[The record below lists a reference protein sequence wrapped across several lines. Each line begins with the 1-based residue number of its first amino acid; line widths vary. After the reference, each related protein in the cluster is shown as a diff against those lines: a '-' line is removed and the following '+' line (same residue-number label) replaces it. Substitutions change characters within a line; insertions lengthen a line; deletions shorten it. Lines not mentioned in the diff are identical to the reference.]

1 MTRSRPGSSSTV
13 RRVLIALLPLASLA
27 ILAIPAVAGPED
39 KLESIQER
47 QEKLENKI
55 ENADRKGDSIDQ
67 RIQALDD
74 KRAAAERQVETL
86 SERLARLDGEIA
98 QVRKELTAAQQRL
111 TVLSEQL
118 DRYRAALDA
127 RMKTFQDRAVA
138 AYVAGPS
145 APMDGL
151 LGAED
156 FSDLVERYT
165 YYESAM
171 NTDSELIVEIQRLEE
186 ITDDRRMQVE
196 ENKNQIAA
204 QKLRLEQDRAKVST
218 LRDQRASVLAARKE
232 AINEKKTILSGVR
245 TRQERLERI
254 NAQLEADSNEIEALL
269 SAPSPSPSG
278 GGGGGPAPS
287 VGSPRAGGQFMWP
300 ANGTLT
306 SGFGYRIHPIFGTR
320 TLHAGIDIG
329 AAYGSGVWAADAGTV
344 SYVGAMSGYGNVVV
358 VDHGGG
364 LATTYNHLSA
374 FSVSSGQG
382 VSRGQQLGAVGC
394 TGYCTG
400 PHLHFEVR
408 VNGTPVDPMPYL
420 Q

>member
-13 RRVLIALLPLASLA
+13 RRGLIALLPLASLA
-27 ILAIPAVAGPED
+27 ILAIPAAAGPQD

-55 ENADRKGDSIDQ
+55 EKVDEQGDSIDQ
-67 RIQALDD
+67 RIRALDE
-74 KRAAAERQVETL
+74 KRAATERQVETL
-86 SERLARLDGEIA
+86 DERVARLDGEIV

-118 DRYRAALDA
+118 EKYRAQLDA

-186 ITDDRRMQVE
+186 ITDDRRAQVE

-218 LRDQRASVLAARKE
+218 LREQRASVLAARKA

-245 TRQERLERI
+245 SRQERLERI
-254 NAQLEADSNEIEALL
+254 NAQLEADSDEIEALL
-269 SAPSPSPSG
+269 SAPSPST

-300 ANGTLT
+300 ANGSVT

-329 AAYGSGVWAADAGTV
+329 AAYGSGVWAGDSGTV
-344 SYVGAMSGYGNVVV
+344 SFVGAMSGYGNVVV

-374 FSVSSGQG
+374 FSVSSGQS
-382 VSRGQQLGAVGC
+382 VSRGQQVGAVGC

>member
-1 MTRSRPGSSSTV
+1 MIRSRPGSSSTV
-13 RRVLIALLPLASLA
+13 RRVHIALLPLASLA
-27 ILAIPAVAGPED
+27 ILAIPAAAGPED

-55 ENADRKGDSIDQ
+55 EHADRKGDSIDQ

-196 ENKNQIAA
+196 DNKNQIAA

-269 SAPSPSPSG
+269 SAPSPSPSS

>member
-13 RRVLIALLPLASLA
+13 RRGLIALLPLASLA
-27 ILAIPAVAGPED
+27 ILAIPAAAGPQD

-55 ENADRKGDSIDQ
+55 EKVDEQGDSIDQ
-67 RIQALDD
+67 RIQALDE

-86 SERLARLDGEIA
+86 DERVARLDGEIA
-98 QVRKELTAAQQRL
+98 QVRKELTAAQQHL

-118 DRYRAALDA
+118 EKYRAQLDA

-186 ITDDRRMQVE
+186 ITDDRRAQVE

-218 LRDQRASVLAARKE
+218 LRDQRADVLATRKA

-245 TRQERLERI
+245 SRQERLERI
-254 NAQLEADSNEIEALL
+254 NAQLEADSDEIQALL
-269 SAPSPSPSG
+269 SAPSPSAG
-278 GGGGGPAPS
+278 DGGGGPAPS

-300 ANGTLT
+300 ANGTVT

-329 AAYGSGVWAADAGTV
+329 AAYGSGVWAANGGTV
-344 SYVGAMSGYGNVVV
+344 SFVGAMSGYGNVVV

-374 FSVSSGQG
+374 FSVSSGQS
-382 VSRGQQLGAVGC
+382 VSRGQQVGAVGC

>member
-1 MTRSRPGSSSTV
+1 MTRSRPGSSSIV
-13 RRVLIALLPLASLA
+13 RRGLIALLPLASLA
-27 ILAIPAVAGPED
+27 ILAIPAAAGPED

-55 ENADRKGDSIDQ
+55 EKVDRQGDSIDQ
-67 RIQALDD
+67 RIQALDE
-74 KRAAAERQVETL
+74 KRAVAERQVETL
-86 SERLARLDGEIA
+86 SEHVARLDGEIA
-98 QVRKELTAAQQRL
+98 EVRKELTAAQQRL

-118 DRYRAALDA
+118 EKFRAQLDA

-156 FSDLVERYT
+156 FSDLVERFT

-186 ITDDRRMQVE
+186 ITDDRRAQVE

-204 QKLRLEQDRAKVST
+204 QKLRLEQDRARVST
-218 LRDQRASVLAARKE
+218 LRDQRANVLAARRA

-245 TRQERLERI
+245 SRQERLERI
-254 NAQLEADSNEIEALL
+254 NAQLEADSNEIQALL
-269 SAPSPSPSG
+269 SAPS
-278 GGGGGPAPS
+278 GGPAPS
-287 VGSPRAGGQFMWP
+287 VGSPRPGGQFMWP
-300 ANGTLT
+300 ANGPVT

-329 AAYGSGVWAADAGTV
+329 AAYGSSAWAGDGGTV
-344 SYVGAMSGYGNVVV
+344 TFVGAMSGYGNVVV

-374 FSVSSGQG
+374 FSVSSGQS
-382 VSRGQQLGAVGC
+382 VSRGQQVGAVGC

>member
-1 MTRSRPGSSSTV
+1 MTRSRPGSRSIV
-13 RRVLIALLPLASLA
+13 RRALIALLPLASLA
-27 ILAIPAVAGPED
+27 ILAIPAAAGPED

-55 ENADRKGDSIDQ
+55 EKVDRQGDSIDQ
-67 RIQALDD
+67 RIQALDE

-86 SERLARLDGEIA
+86 SEHVARLDGEIA
-98 QVRKELTAAQQRL
+98 EVRKELTAAQQRL

-118 DRYRAALDA
+118 EKFRAQLDA

-156 FSDLVERYT
+156 FGDLVERFT

-186 ITDDRRMQVE
+186 ITDDRRAQVE

-204 QKLRLEQDRAKVST
+204 QKLRLEQDRARVST
-218 LRDQRASVLAARKE
+218 LRDQRANVLAARRA

-245 TRQERLERI
+245 SRQERLERI
-254 NAQLEADSNEIEALL
+254 NAQLEADSNEIQALL
-269 SAPSPSPSG
+269 SAPS
-278 GGGGGPAPS
+278 GGPAS
-287 VGSPRAGGQFMWP
+287 VGSPRPGGQFMWP
-300 ANGTLT
+300 ANGPVT

-329 AAYGSGVWAADAGTV
+329 AAYGSSAWAADGGTV
-344 SYVGAMSGYGNVVV
+344 TFVGAMSGYGNVVV

-374 FSVSSGQG
+374 FSVSSGQS
-382 VSRGQQLGAVGC
+382 VSRGQQVGAVGC